1 MSTCNLIT
9 LHVLIEVGECRELS
23 IARESCTEPLAREI
37 LELQEKL
44 KGLEQAKQDWEDCI
58 ALTRSEV
65 STSHHP

>member
-1 MSTCNLIT
+1 MIW
-9 LHVLIEVGECRELS
+9 HHRELS

-44 KGLEQAKQDWEDCI
+44 KGLEQAKVDWEDCI

-65 STSHHP
+65 SSHLPHLSNLSKTCAT